1 MTNLLGLKFQI
12 FGTKIISD
20 ANSNSRGHTH
30 YTPNTHIIT
39 IIIKGGHGKHFFY
52 ISTVKYQPNFRA

>member
-20 ANSNSRGHTH
+20 ANSSSRGHTI
-30 YTPNTHIIT
+30 PPTHI
-39 IIIKGGHGKHFFY
+39 
-52 ISTVKYQPNFRA
+52 

>member
-1 MTNLLGLKFQI
+1 MTNLPDLKFQI

-30 YTPNTHIIT
+30 TRPPTRI
-39 IIIKGGHGKHFFY
+39 
-52 ISTVKYQPNFRA
+52 